1 MKVMNVAVVGAGIYG
16 INHVNAYTWN
26 PNTNL
31 VAVCD
36 LNKEITDRIA
46 KEYNVKTYNDVNEM
60 LDNEE
65 IDAVSIATPDAFH
78 MDPALAPIRGYM
90 CMDDIIDVPTE
101 WFNWADKS
109 SPVHFL
115 GTHCYDQIRWY
126 MGCEVEEVYA
136 VGTKKVLKG
145 RGVDTYDTIQATLK
159 MENGCY
165 WTVENSWILP
175 KGFAKNNDGRTQI
188 LCENAMFRIDS
199 QNRGVELYNNSKL
212 RTPNSYFILNNC
224 GRPSGF
230 GIEPINDFIYCLQ
243 NDIPFVA
250 DGNDGLQAERRKN
263 MTIKEVAEKY
273 DISADTL
280 RYYERVGMI
289 PKVTRKANGIRDYQE
304 SDLGWVELA
313 LCMRSAGLPVEVM
326 IEYVKLYKEGD
337 NTIPARL
344 ELLQEQMNSLK
355 EQKEQIES
363 TMERL
368 AYKISKYEEAVETG
382 VLVWNEG
389 GDCHA

>member
-46 KEYNVKTYNDVNEM
+46 EEYNVKTYNDVNEM

-78 MDPALAPIRGYM
+78 MDPALAAIRHGKPILVEKPLATTSEDAKKILAEAEKYNVRVAVDYHKRWDPAAINVRNELQNEESGAPIRGYM

-115 GTHCYDQIRWY
+115 GTHCYDQVRWY

-145 RGVDTYDTIQATLK
+145 KGVDTYDTIQATLK

-250 DGNDGLQAERRKN
+250 DGNDGLQAEL
-263 MTIKEVAEKY
+263 IA
-273 DISADTL
+273 
-280 RYYERVGMI
+280 
-289 PKVTRKANGIRDYQE
+289 
-304 SDLGWVELA
+304 
-313 LCMRSAGLPVEVM
+313 
-326 IEYVKLYKEGD
+326 
-337 NTIPARL
+337 
-344 ELLQEQMNSLK
+344 
-355 EQKEQIES
+355 
-363 TMERL
+363 
-368 AYKISKYEEAVETG
+368 EAVHESLEKG
-382 VLVWNEG
+382 VAVKIKR
-389 GDCHA
+389 D